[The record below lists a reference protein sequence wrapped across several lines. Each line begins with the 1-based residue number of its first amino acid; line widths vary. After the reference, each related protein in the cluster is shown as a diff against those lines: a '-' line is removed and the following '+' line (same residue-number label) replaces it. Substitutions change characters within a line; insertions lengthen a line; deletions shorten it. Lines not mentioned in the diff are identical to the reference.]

1 MYKGLRVAV
10 VVPARDEERH
20 VGDVVRTVPPVVD
33 HVVVVDDG
41 SRDATAQTARSAA
54 GELAGR
60 PGAPRVDVLTHA
72 TSRGVG
78 GAVLTGHRHALEAGA
93 DVLVVMAGDGQM
105 DPERLCTLV
114 DPIADDGYGFTKAN
128 RFFAIGSFD
137 GMPRRRVLGN
147 VLLSFL
153 TKAASGY
160 WQLFDPQN
168 GYTAVHR
175 DALSRIPLE
184 RIRTGYEFEN
194 DLLIHLNIARVRAKD
209 VPVPARYGDEVSGLQ
224 ILRVA
229 LRLSGLLFTGF
240 WRRIW
245 WKYVLQSFSPVAL
258 LLFSGLG
265 LVSFG
270 LLVGVFVVVNTLGP
284 ATASAGT
291 VLMSAA
297 PLLSGLHLLIFAL
310 MLDIQ
315 ESGA

>member
-1 MYKGLRVAV
+1 MYKGLSVAV

-20 VGDVVRTVPPVVD
+20 VGEVIRTLPAVVD

-41 SRDATAQTARSAA
+41 SRDATAHVAREAA
-54 GELAGR
+54 ADLAGVR
-60 PGAPRVDVLTHA
+60 GSTHVEVVSHD
-72 TSRGVG
+72 TGRGVG
-78 GAVLTGHRHALEAGA
+78 GAIVTGHRRALAAGA
-93 DVLVVMAGDGQM
+93 DVVVVMAGDGQM
-105 DPERLCTLV
+105 DPAHLCGLV

-128 RFFAIGSFD
+128 RFFAIGSFA
-137 GMPRRRVLGN
+137 GMPRGRVLGN

-175 DALSRIPLE
+175 DALARIPLD
-184 RIRTGYEFEN
+184 RLRPGYEFEN

-209 VPVPARYGDEVSGLQ
+209 VPVPARYGDEVSGLR
-224 ILRVA
+224 ILRVTV
-229 LRLSGLLFTGF
+229 RLSGLLFTGF

-258 LLFSGLG
+258 LLFSGLA
-265 LVSFG
+265 LVGFG
-270 LLVGVFVVVNTLGP
+270 LLVGAFVVVNTLGP